1 MSEINDS
8 IDEIYRRYGGGT
20 ISRPTKMD
28 ELNDKIDEIKKLM
41 EEQLEVMNKTLE
53 AITQYNRNIMSE
65 FDRNRDIMKN
75 MMRGIRQD
83 ISFLM

>member
-1 MSEINDS
+1 
-8 IDEIYRRYGGGT
+8 
-20 ISRPTKMD
+20 MD
-28 ELNDKIDEIKKLM
+28 ELNEKIDEIKKLM

-53 AITQYNRNIMSE
+53 AITQYNSNIVSE

>member
-1 MSEINDS
+1 
-8 IDEIYRRYGGGT
+8 
-20 ISRPTKMD
+20 MD

-53 AITQYNRNIMSE
+53 AITQYNGKIMSE
-65 FDRNRDIMKN
+65 FDGNRDIMKN

>member
-28 ELNDKIDEIKKLM
+28 ELNEKIDEIKKLM

-53 AITQYNRNIMSE
+53 AITQYNGNIVSE
-65 FDRNRDIMKN
+65 LNRNRNVMDSIN
-75 MMRGIRQD
+75 RRVG
-83 ISFLM
+83 FLM

>member
-28 ELNDKIDEIKKLM
+28 ELNEKIDEIKKLM
-41 EEQLEVMNKTLE
+41 EEQLEVMNKILE
-53 AITQYNRNIMSE
+53 AITQYNGNIVSE
-65 FDRNRDIMKN
+65 LNRNRNVMDSIN
-75 MMRGIRQD
+75 RRVG
-83 ISFLM
+83 FLM

>member
-1 MSEINDS
+1 MSELNDS

-53 AITQYNRNIMSE
+53 AITQYNGNIVSE
-65 FDRNRDIMKN
+65 LNRNRNVMDSIN
-75 MMRGIRQD
+75 RRVD
-83 ISFLM
+83 LLL

>member
-1 MSEINDS
+1 
-8 IDEIYRRYGGGT
+8 
-20 ISRPTKMD
+20 MD
-28 ELNDKIDEIKKLM
+28 ELNEKIDEIKKLM

-65 FDRNRDIMKN
+65 FDRNRDMMKN

>member
-1 MSEINDS
+1 
-8 IDEIYRRYGGGT
+8 
-20 ISRPTKMD
+20 MD
-28 ELNDKIDEIKKLM
+28 ELNEKIDEIKKLM

-53 AITQYNRNIMSE
+53 AITQYNRNIMAE
-65 FDRNRDIMKN
+65 FDRNRDMMKN

>member
-1 MSEINDS
+1 
-8 IDEIYRRYGGGT
+8 
-20 ISRPTKMD
+20 MD
-28 ELNDKIDEIKKLM
+28 ELNEKIDEIKKLM

>member
-1 MSEINDS
+1 
-8 IDEIYRRYGGGT
+8 
-20 ISRPTKMD
+20 MD

>member
-1 MSEINDS
+1 
-8 IDEIYRRYGGGT
+8 
-20 ISRPTKMD
+20 MD
-28 ELNDKIDEIKKLM
+28 ELNEKIDEIKRLM

-53 AITQYNRNIMSE
+53 AITQYNSNIISE
-65 FDRNRDIMKN
+65 LDRNRDMMKN